1 MTVNGGEIND
11 TMDNAILPGRWTVA
25 VPGNDLSN
33 PPELRNP
40 ATLWGFLDV
49 YLQADGQ
56 WIMQVFSPSGT
67 SEDAGYVYVRKN
79 INSAG
84 WTNWYRFATAT
95 SPQEYDIP
103 LTEGISGTAKYFKI
117 QENVVSIILSDIN
130 KSQWVSN
137 ETIGVLPEGFRP
149 KEVLTFSANVGD
161 GAATI
166 GGCGIR
172 INTNGIIT
180 VVGYAV
186 IGGIGISS
194 MCMFISS

>member
-11 TMDNAILPGRWTVA
+11 TMDSAILPGRWTVA

-79 INSAG
+79 INSA
-84 WTNWYRFATAT
+84 
-95 SPQEYDIP
+95 
-103 LTEGISGTAKYFKI
+103 
-117 QENVVSIILSDIN
+117 
-130 KSQWVSN
+130 
-137 ETIGVLPEGFRP
+137 
-149 KEVLTFSANVGD
+149 
-161 GAATI
+161 
-166 GGCGIR
+166 
-172 INTNGIIT
+172 IIT